1 MQDYRRIVVGT
12 DGSDLAAPTVARAA
26 WLAHHDEAE
35 LIIVCAI
42 TAMTR
47 REGARSR
54 TPAGPGD
61 TQFGQVPGQGAG
73 SRAIA
78 EAVAIAEEQ
87 QARVSVALLLE
98 GEPAA
103 VLLETGRRYLA
114 DLIVVGA
121 IRDRSVAGRLLGT
134 VATEVVKR
142 AHCEVLV
149 VRPVGGAVEP
159 STVEDLGLPEVPAG
173 KEEGLKRHG

>member
-1 MQDYRRIVVGT
+1 MGMQDYRTIVVGT
-12 DGSDLAAPTVARAA
+12 DGSDLAVTTVARAA

-42 TAMTR
+42 TRLSR

-54 TPAGPGD
+54 ASAGLAD

-87 QARVSVALLLE
+87 RARVSAALLLE

-103 VLLETGRRYLA
+103 VLLETGRRHLA

-121 IRDRSVAGRLLGT
+121 IRDRSIAGRLLGT

-149 VRPVGGAVEP
+149 VRPVGEGSEP
-159 STVEDLGLPEVPAG
+159 PDAA
-173 KEEGLKRHG
+173 EGLVSPAISPGHGES